1 MDPLKLSVLSPRFAV
16 CRLEPDA
23 EVPASL
29 YKMPFCSITRT
40 DEELS
45 IVLPEAEAP
54 PEWMREGDWRCFKVH
69 GPLDFGLTGILAAIA
84 APLAD
89 ARISIFAFSTFD
101 TAYVMVKESTLEQ
114 AKLVLSKNGFAV
126 VL

>member
-1 MDPLKLSVLSPRFAV
+1 MDQLKLSLLSPRFAV
-16 CRLEPDA
+16 CRLEPGA

-29 YKMPFCSITRT
+29 YQMSFCSITRT

-45 IVLPEAEAP
+45 IVLPEADAL
-54 PEWMREGDWRCFKVH
+54 PEWVQEGGWRCFKVH

-89 ARISIFAFSTFD
+89 ARISIFAFSTYD
-101 TAYVMVKESTLEQ
+101 TDYVMVKESTLEQ
-114 AKLVLSKNGFAV
+114 AKLVLSENGFAV
-126 VL
+126 Q

>member
-1 MDPLKLSVLSPRFAV
+1 MGQLKLSVLSPRFAV
-16 CRLEPDA
+16 CRLETGA

-29 YKMPFCSITRT
+29 YKMSFFSITRT

-45 IVLPEAEAP
+45 IVLPEADAP
-54 PEWMREGDWRCFKVH
+54 QEWVQESGWRCFKVQ

-89 ARISIFAFSTFD
+89 ARISIFAFSTYD
-101 TAYVMVKESTLEQ
+101 TDYVMVKETHLEQ
-114 AKLVLSKNGFAV
+114 AKHALTENGFEV
-126 VL
+126 I